1 MVPSV
6 EVGWRAQLTFICFH
20 IQPSIFGDN
29 VIIES
34 YTYIIHELLTSIFS
48 KHHWRTVPMYIC
60 EHGIYIYMYM
70 YMYIYIYIFDTYPPL
85 ISHQKLQKRVLLL
98 LSPQFTAMTHQF
110 SSPATIKVMS
120 SIFIQWFFCCF
131 FSAIFHMFRHP
142 WEVSRCGP
150 NAWRWCVREWRP
162 APRGAI
168 FWCRYHGNL
177 IWE

>member
-60 EHGIYIYMYM
+60 EHGIYICIC
-70 YMYIYIYIFDTYPPL
+70 IYIYIHIWHIPTINKPPETSKACPTVTESPIHSYDT
-85 ISHQKLQKRVLLL
+85 
-98 LSPQFTAMTHQF
+98 
-110 SSPATIKVMS
+110 
-120 SIFIQWFFCCF
+120 SIFITSYYQSNVIHFYSMILLLFF